1 MSQHGTVLVI
11 SNHDLLGQG
20 LAARLQG
27 LGVHADSVRSSDARA
42 SALALRHHPDVVV
55 LETTDEA
62 CLARVERLSPRSRLV
77 DISESVGRGCPQ
89 QALDFDVIL
98 DALADLPD

>member
-1 MSQHGTVLVI
+1 MSQRSTVLVI
-11 SNHDLLGQG
+11 SSHDLLGQG

-27 LGVHADSVRSSDARA
+27 LGVHAASVRSCDARA
-42 SALALRHHPDVVV
+42 TTLALRHHPDVVV

-62 CLARVERLSPRSRLV
+62 CLERVERLSPRSRLV

-89 QALDFDVIL
+89 QALGFDVIL
-98 DALADLPD
+98 DALAELPD